1 MLAVNTSSK
10 KVKKKN
16 IPMNNYAEKPAIDMF
31 ASEILS
37 VGSQSWIQN

>member
-10 KVKKKN
+10 KVKKY
-16 IPMNNYAEKPAIDMF
+16 IPMNNYAAKPAIDMF

-37 VGSQSWIQN
+37 VGSQS